1 MTNMLQKKSIELLHL
16 LISLATSQHS
26 LGQIDNTIKLSH
38 VNYVIQKI
46 NFTLKYVETNLD
58 FRFMQL
64 VGGLYVYHSRNKKC
78 GTYTR

>member
-46 NFTLKYVETNLD
+46 NFTST
-58 FRFMQL
+58 
-64 VGGLYVYHSRNKKC
+64 
-78 GTYTR
+78 TA